1 VKPVNKNA
9 TAEAVKLLEYIAG
22 MSGKGIITGQHTQT
36 KKMEEVQKIQEITGE
51 TPALC
56 GFELL
61 AYSPNINYES
71 GDQDCRTEIDENKGT
86 LEEAMDWALN
96 KKGIVTLTWHWFSP
110 LGGKDKSFYAEKTD
124 FDATKVLVE
133 GTKEREAFY
142 SDMDVMAG
150 LLKEFQNKQ
159 IPILWR
165 PFHESEGEWFWW
177 GAKGPETA
185 KQLYCLMYDHFV
197 NHHEL
202 NHLIWVWNSPLVE
215 GYPGDDV
222 VDIISRDLYE
232 PKGTKTDYVRQYNE
246 LRKVSSADKPFA
258 LAEIGI
264 LPDIEKL
271 ELSKIPWCYFMIWSK
286 GFVVTEEFNSFEDL
300 KKMYK
305 SNYAITLDR
314 LPK

>member
-1 VKPVNKNA
+1 MKPVNKNA

-36 KKMEEVQKIQEITGE
+36 KKMEEVQKIQEITGK

-71 GDQDCRTEIDENKGT
+71 GDQDCRTEIDENKDT
-86 LEEAMDWALN
+86 LEEAMDWVLN

-133 GTKEREAFY
+133 GTKEREAFF

-150 LLKEFQNKQ
+150 LLKEFQDKQ

-232 PKGTKTDYVRQYNE
+232 PKGTRTDYVRQYHE
-246 LRKVSSADKPFA
+246 LRKVSAADKPFA

-286 GFVVTEEFNSFEDL
+286 GFVVTEEFNAFEDL
-300 KKMYK
+300 KKMYQ
-305 SNYAITLDR
+305 SNYAITLDQ